1 MLQMHNET
9 KSQISHVN
17 LRQTLDSLNQRT
29 DSSLDMMIAPNFRL
43 WMLLALIL
51 SILLFMTVVVCCF
64 IKLRIPRTK
73 REIELNDVKRKLTRK
88 GSKYHGEEDIQQ
100 SALCSRSHTSSD
112 QSEENIIDSS
122 KTPKR

>member
-1 MLQMHNET
+1 MHNET

-88 GSKYHGEEDIQQ
+88 GT
-100 SALCSRSHTSSD
+100 ALCSRSHTSSD